1 MIEEKKTIT
10 VVKTHAYILCTKDLE
25 NKKAKDGHK
34 NEFAEG
40 CGKSNSIL
48 KLEHFF

>member
-10 VVKTHAYILCTKDLE
+10 VVRTHAYILCITDLE
-25 NKKAKDGHK
+25 NKKAKDGPK

-48 KLEHFF
+48 KLEHLF